1 MPDAPSRPRHAFRL
15 VLFFALAYCASYAAA
30 PWLPPTAGWENGPV
44 ENLQAGLLFAGGL
57 LALHWRRTAAQA
69 GGDAGR
75 SHAVFW
81 LMVAP
86 IWFVLCA
93 RELSWGTVFMTPLAV
108 VPELGPMFSSS
119 QQLPYK
125 PLVAPVIAL
134 ILVWQLVLFVRT
146 RQDRTLQRIWRGG
159 GFPLV
164 EIGLCVVGMLLSA
177 EAEGH
182 GFIGFS
188 ELSHAAQQTLEE
200 LAELWAYIALLLAQ
214 WRVARTL
221 GPRQG
226 ALN

>member
-1 MPDAPSRPRHAFRL
+1 
-15 VLFFALAYCASYAAA
+15 
-30 PWLPPTAGWENGPV
+30 
-44 ENLQAGLLFAGGL
+44 
-57 LALHWRRTAAQA
+57 
-69 GGDAGR
+69 
-75 SHAVFW
+75 
-81 LMVAP
+81 
-86 IWFVLCA
+86 
-93 RELSWGTVFMTPLAV
+93 
-108 VPELGPMFSSS
+108 MFSSS